1 MAITTTRIVAQDDD
15 EAALV
20 AGTRSGDVSC
30 FETLVKRYD
39 RRIYRLANTIAMN
52 ESDAEEIT
60 QDAFF
65 RAYEHIEDFKGESRF
80 YTWLVRITINE
91 ALMKLRK
98 RRSGHV
104 SLDEPIASED
114 GFVSRDIEDWGATP
128 EEEYSQN
135 ELGEILSEVIS
146 ELHSPLRVVFQLR
159 DVEGLSTEQTASIL
173 GISLS
178 AAKSRLLRAR
188 LILRQKL
195 NRFMRKDG
203 HSSLA
208 ILCAFGARDIRQAA
222 SERIGAQ

>member
-1 MAITTTRIVAQDDD
+1 MTITRTGDVAQDDD

-20 AGTRSGDVSC
+20 AGTREGDVSC

-98 RRSGHV
+98 RRPGHV
-104 SLDEPIASED
+104 SLDEPIAS
-114 GFVSRDIEDWGATP
+114 GFGFAQRDIEDWGATP

-135 ELGEILSEVIS
+135 ELAEILSEVIS
-146 ELHSPLRVVFQLR
+146 ELHPRLRVVFQLR
-159 DVEGLSTEQTASIL
+159 DVEGLSTEQTASVL

-188 LILRQKL
+188 LVLRQKL
-195 NRFMRKDG
+195 NRFLRKG
-203 HSSLA
+203 GQSSLA

-222 SERIGAQ
+222 SERIGAH